1 MKILINVNSFLV
13 NFSRKKIERMMP
25 LTRPLKNLDLLK
37 LDEKEL
43 DQLYHEL
50 VLYEFNF
57 AKKIRD

>member
-1 MKILINVNSFLV
+1 
-13 NFSRKKIERMMP
+13 MMP
-25 LTRPLKNLDLLK
+25 LTRPLKNRDLLK
-37 LDEKEL
+37 LDEKGL

>member
-1 MKILINVNSFLV
+1 
-13 NFSRKKIERMMP
+13 MMP
-25 LTRPLKNLDLLK
+25 LTGPLKNLDLLK

>member
-1 MKILINVNSFLV
+1 
-13 NFSRKKIERMMP
+13 MP
-25 LTRPLKNLDLLK
+25 LTRPLKDSDDLLK

-43 DQLYHEL
+43 DELCHEL